1 MNTKFDFGD
10 TSGDTGSQPIVY
22 VREVL
27 VTDLPEDIRLQA
39 TDVDILYAVHD
50 ASGERL
56 ALVKDRQLAFT
67 LARQHDLTPVS
78 VH

>member
-10 TSGDTGSQPIVY
+10 TTGDTGGQPIVY

-39 TDVDILYAVHD
+39 ADVDILYAVHD